1 MLKKTVI
8 IPALIF
14 LIFGCSNMKETAKM
28 EEEKPVISEYVKD
41 PHSFSRPW
49 EAAVTHISL
58 DLAVD
63 FDKKTLDGK
72 VSLKIK
78 TKKDVRQLYLD
89 TGDLIINSITL
100 GTGETPAEFSLAEKV
115 DLLGQALIIDILP
128 RTSIVNIYY
137 STSPKSGGLD
147 WVSPIQ
153 TAGGKHPFL
162 YTQSQPIFARTWI
175 PLQDSPGV
183 RITYDAKIKVPP
195 ELMAVMSAENPIEK
209 NAEGVYNF
217 SMPQA
222 IPSYLLALAVGN
234 LEFRATGPRTGIY
247 AEPELAEAAAYEFG
261 ETEEMILTAERIYGP
276 YRWGRYDVIVLPPSF
291 PWGGMENPRLTF
303 LTPTI
308 LVGDRSLVALIAHE
322 LAHSWSGNLV
332 TNADWNDIWLN
343 EGFTTYI
350 EGRIMEEVYGVEYEQ
365 MLAVLDK
372 ESLRREVENLGAENP
387 ATKLKLDLA
396 GADPDDGFTSIPYQK
411 GRFFLTA
418 IERAVG
424 REKWDNFLR
433 NYFDQN
439 AFKNM
444 TTERFLVHLNSE
456 LLAGNQ
462 QLSDSLNVSEWVYGV
477 GLPDNFPEVRSNLL
491 AKVSK
496 SASNWANG
504 GSISD
509 IETDGWTTHHW
520 LQFLRE
526 IPRNA
531 SLEQMNEL
539 NRRFGLN
546 ESANPEILVEWFL
559 LAIESGYE
567 SAYPALEKFLTEVG
581 RRKFL
586 KKLYTKLAETPEGL
600 IWGREIHEKLRYK
613 YHYSTNL
620 TLDKILNP
628 EKM

>member
-1 MLKKTVI
+1 MLKRSLI
-8 IPALIF
+8 ILSFIF
-14 LIFGCSNMKETAKM
+14 LIFGCSNTKEAAKM
-28 EEEKPVISEYVKD
+28 AEEKPVTYEYNKD

-58 DLAVD
+58 DLVVD
-63 FDKKTLDGK
+63 FEKKTLEGK

-78 TKKDVRQLYLD
+78 TKGDVRQLYLD
-89 TGDLIINSITL
+89 TGDLSISNITL
-100 GTGETPAEFSLAEKV
+100 GTREMPTEFTLGEKV

-137 STSPKSGGLD
+137 STSPKSGALD
-147 WVSPIQ
+147 WVTPVQ
-153 TAGGKHPFL
+153 TVGGKYPFL
-162 YTQSQPIFARTWI
+162 YTQSQPIFARTWL

-217 SMPQA
+217 KMQQA

-234 LEFRATGPRTGIY
+234 LEFKATGPRTGVY
-247 AEPELAEAAAYEFG
+247 AEPELVEAAAYEFG

-303 LTPTI
+303 LTPTV

-350 EGRIMEEVYGVEYEQ
+350 EGRIMEEVYGIEYEQ

-372 ESLRREVENLGAENP
+372 ESLRREVEDLGAENP

-396 GADPDDGFTSIPYQK
+396 GADPDDGFTSIPYNK
-411 GRFFLTA
+411 GRFLLIA

-424 REKWDNFLR
+424 REKWDMFLR
-433 NYFDQN
+433 NYFDKN

-444 TTERFLVHLNSE
+444 TTERFLAHLNSE
-456 LLAGNQ
+456 LLADDQ
-462 QLSDSLNVSEWVYGV
+462 QLSESLNISGWVYGV
-477 GLPDNFPEVRSNLL
+477 GLPDNFPEVHSDLL
-491 AKVSK
+491 AKVSI
-496 SASNWANG
+496 SANDWAKG
-504 GSISD
+504 GQISD
-509 IETDGWTTHHW
+509 IETEAWTTHHW

-531 SLEQMNEL
+531 SREQMNEL
-539 NRRFGLN
+539 NTAFGLN
-546 ESANPEILVEWFL
+546 KSSNPEILVEWFL

-567 SAYPALEKFLTEVG
+567 PAYPALEKFLVEVG

-586 KKLYTKLAETPEGL
+586 KKLYIKLAETPEGL
-600 IWGREIHEKLRYK
+600 IWGREIHEKVRFK
-613 YHYSTNL
+613 YHFSTNL

>member
-1 MLKKTVI
+1 MLKKFMI
-8 IPALIF
+8 IPALLF
-14 LIFGCSNMKETAKM
+14 LVFGCSNTKEAAKM
-28 EEEKPVISEYVKD
+28 AEEKPVIPEYVKD

-49 EAAVTHISL
+49 EAVVTHLSL
-58 DLAVD
+58 DLVVD
-63 FDKKTLDGK
+63 FEKKTLDGK

-78 TKKDVRQLYLD
+78 TKENVRELYLD
-89 TGDLIINSITL
+89 TGDLSINNVTL
-100 GTGETPAEFSLAEKV
+100 GSGETPTEFRLGEKV
-115 DLLGQALIIDILP
+115 DLLGRPLIIDILP
-128 RTSIVNIYY
+128 GTSIVNIYY

-147 WVSPIQ
+147 WVSPLQ

-175 PLQDSPGV
+175 PLQDSPGI
-183 RITYDAKIKVPP
+183 RITYDAKIKVPA
-195 ELMAVMSAENPIEK
+195 ELMAVMSAENPMEK

-217 SMPQA
+217 NMPQA

-234 LEFRATGPRTGIY
+234 LEFRATGPRTGVY
-247 AEPELAEAAAYEFG
+247 AEPELVEAAAYEFG
-261 ETEEMILTAERIYGP
+261 ETEEMIVAAEGMYGP
-276 YRWGRYDVIVLPPSF
+276 YRWERYDVIVLPPSF

-303 LTPTI
+303 LTPTV

-350 EGRIMEEVYGVEYEQ
+350 ESRIMEEVYGVEYDR

-372 ESLRREVENLGAENP
+372 ENLIREVKDLGSDSP
-387 ATKLKLDLA
+387 ATRLKLDLA
-396 GADPDDGFTSIPYQK
+396 GGDPDDGFTGIPYQK

-424 REKWDNFLR
+424 REKWDEFLR
-433 NYFDQN
+433 NYFDEN

-444 TTERFLVHLNSE
+444 TTERFIEHLNAE
-456 LLAGNQ
+456 LLADNK
-462 QLSDSLNVSEWVYGV
+462 QLSDSLDVSEWVYGV
-477 GLPDNFPEVRSNLL
+477 GLPGNFPEVRSNEL

-496 SASNWANG
+496 SASNWVNG

-520 LQFLRE
+520 LQFLRD

-531 SLEQMNEL
+531 SREQMDEL
-539 NRRFGLN
+539 NKTFGFN
-546 ESANPEILVEWFL
+546 ESNNPEILVEWFL
-559 LAIESGYE
+559 LAIESDYQ
-567 SAYPALEKFLTEVG
+567 SAYPALEKFLMEVG

-586 KKLYTKLAETPEGL
+586 KKLYIKLAKTPEGL
-600 IWGREIHEKLRYK
+600 NWGREIHEKVRFK

>member
-1 MLKKTVI
+1 MIKKSVI
-8 IPALIF
+8 IPAMIF
-14 LIFGCSNMKETAKM
+14 LIFGCSNTKEVANIV
-28 EEEKPVISEYVKD
+28 EEKPVTSEYTKD

-49 EAAVTHISL
+49 EAAVTHLSL
-58 DLAVD
+58 DLTVD
-63 FDKKTLDGK
+63 FEKKTLDGK

-78 TKKDVRQLYLD
+78 TSGDVRKLYLD
-89 TGDLIINSITL
+89 TGDLSINSITL
-100 GTGETPAEFSLAEKV
+100 GTIETPTEFRLGEKV

-137 STSPKSGGLD
+137 STSPKSGALD
-147 WVSPIQ
+147 WVSPVQ

-175 PLQDSPGV
+175 PLQDTPGV
-183 RITYDAKIKVPP
+183 RFTYDAKIKVPP
-195 ELMAVMSAENPIEK
+195 ELMAVMSAENPMEK

-217 SMPQA
+217 IMPQA

-234 LEFRATGPRTGIY
+234 LEFRATGPRTGVY
-247 AEPELAEAAAYEFG
+247 AEPELVEAAAYEFG
-261 ETEEMILTAERIYGP
+261 ETEAMIVSAEKTYGP

-303 LTPTI
+303 LTPTV

-350 EGRIMEEVYGVEYEQ
+350 ESRIMEDVYGVEYEQ

-372 ESLRREVENLGAENP
+372 ESLRREVENLGADNP
-387 ATKLKLDLA
+387 ATKLKVDLA
-396 GADPDDGFTSIPYQK
+396 GGDPDDGFTNIPYQK
-411 GRFFLTA
+411 GRFLLTA

-424 REKWDNFLR
+424 REKWDDFLR

-439 AFKNM
+439 AFKSM
-444 TTERFLVHLNSE
+444 TTERFLEHLNSE
-456 LLAGNQ
+456 LLADDQ
-462 QLSDSLNVSEWVYGV
+462 KLSDSLNVSGWVYGV
-477 GLPDNFPEVRSNLL
+477 GLPDNFPEVSSDLL
-491 AKVSK
+491 AKVSE
-496 SASNWANG
+496 SASVWTNG
-504 GSISD
+504 GPISD
-509 IETDGWTTHHW
+509 IVTEGWTTHHW

-526 IPRNA
+526 VPRDA
-531 SLEQMNEL
+531 SKEQMDEL
-539 NRRFGLN
+539 NSAFALN
-546 ESANPEILVEWFL
+546 ESNNPEILVEWL
-559 LAIESGYE
+559 LLSIESGYE
-567 SAYPALEKFLTEVG
+567 PAYPALEKFLTEVG

-586 KKLYTKLAETPEGL
+586 KKLYAKLAETPEGL
-600 IWGREIHEKLRYK
+600 IWGREIHEKVRFK

>member
-1 MLKKTVI
+1 MLKKSVI
-8 IPALIF
+8 IPALMF
-14 LIFGCSNMKETAKM
+14 LIFGCSNTKQTAKIV
-28 EEEKPVISEYVKD
+28 EEKQVISEYTED

-63 FDKKTLDGK
+63 FEKKTLEGK

-78 TKKDVRQLYLD
+78 TKEDVRHLYLD
-89 TGDLIINSITL
+89 TGDLSINSITL
-100 GTGETPAEFSLAEKV
+100 GTRETPTEFTLGEKV

-147 WVSPIQ
+147 WVSPVQ

-195 ELMAVMSAENPIEK
+195 ELMAVMSAENPTEI
-209 NAEGVYNF
+209 NAAGVYNF
-217 SMPQA
+217 NMPQA

-303 LTPTI
+303 LTPTV

-332 TNADWNDIWLN
+332 TNANWNEIWLN

-350 EGRIMEEVYGVEYEQ
+350 ESRIMEEVYGVEYEQ

-372 ESLRREVENLGAENP
+372 ESLRREVEDLGAESP
-387 ATKLKLDLA
+387 ATRLKIDLS
-396 GADPDDGFTSIPYQK
+396 GADPDDGFTNIPYNK

-418 IERAVG
+418 VERTVG
-424 REKWDNFLR
+424 REKWDDFLR
-433 NYFDQN
+433 NYFDEN
-439 AFKNM
+439 AFKSM
-444 TTERFLVHLNSE
+444 TTERFLKHLDSE
-456 LLAGNQ
+456 LLAGDQ
-462 QLSDSLNVSEWVYGV
+462 ELKDELNVSGWVYGV
-477 GLPDNFPEVRSNLL
+477 GLPDNFPEVSSDLL
-491 AKVSK
+491 AKVSE
-496 SASNWANG
+496 SANDWANG

-539 NRRFGLN
+539 NTAFGLN

-559 LAIESGYE
+559 LSIESGYE

-586 KKLYTKLAETPEGL
+586 KKLYTKLAETPEGFN
-600 IWGREIHEKLRYK
+600 WGREIHEKVRYK

-620 TLDKILNP
+620 TIDKILNP